1 MVDTLSA
8 KGIASPAL
16 DRLSRDDARRGP
28 GWTRRL
34 LRRKP
39 SAVAAFLL
47 TVVVAGALAAPLAA
61 PYDPL
66 EMHPRDRFAHPS
78 WTYPFGT
85 DETGRDLLS
94 RVLYGARVSILV
106 GLGAVAV
113 SFAFGV
119 LPGFVAAYRGG
130 RTDAV
135 IMRLLD
141 GLLAFPG
148 LLLAL
153 TVVAMLGPS
162 MVNATL
168 AIGVVGT
175 PIVARLTRAV
185 VLVERGRDY
194 VLAARALGAT
204 DRRIAFR
211 AIMPNCLAP
220 LVVQASLTMAAAI
233 QTEAALSF
241 IGLGIQPPDSSLG
254 SLLYAAYGY
263 ISRSGWYMIFP
274 GLAIF
279 TVVWSLSVLGDGLRD
294 SLDPRLRTT

>member
-1 MVDTLSA
+1 MVSTVSA
-8 KGIASPAL
+8 KGISPSAF
-16 DRLSRDDARRGP
+16 DRLSRHDDRRGR
-28 GWTRRL
+28 GWLRRL
-34 LRRKP
+34 LQRKP
-39 SAVAAFLL
+39 SAIAACLL
-47 TVVVAGALAAPLAA
+47 IVVVACSLAAPLVS
-61 PYDPL
+61 PHDPL

-78 WTYPFGT
+78 LSYLFGT

-94 RVLYGARVSILV
+94 RVLYGGRVSILV

-113 SFAFGV
+113 SFVLGV

-135 IMRLLD
+135 IVRLLD

-153 TVVAMLGPS
+153 TVVTMLGPS

-168 AIGVVGT
+168 AIGVVGA
-175 PIVARLTRAV
+175 PLVARLTRAV

-204 DRRIAFR
+204 DRRIALR

-220 LVVQASLTMAAAI
+220 LFVQASLTMAAAI

-241 IGLGIQPPDSSLG
+241 IGLGIQPPQSSLG

-279 TVVWSLSVLGDGLRD
+279 TIVWSLSVLGDGLRD
-294 SLDPRLRTT
+294 SLDPRLRAS